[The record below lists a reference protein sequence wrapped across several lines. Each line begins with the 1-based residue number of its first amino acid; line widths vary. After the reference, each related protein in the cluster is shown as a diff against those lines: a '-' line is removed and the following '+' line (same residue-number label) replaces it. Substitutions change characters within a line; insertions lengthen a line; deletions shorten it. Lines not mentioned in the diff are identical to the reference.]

1 MSNKREQ
8 LEQAATDAIKKDGLR
23 GISFRT
29 LADEV
34 GVKSA
39 SVHYHFPTKAD
50 LAEAVVHRYT
60 GQFAT
65 ALEEIERAESGLLPK
80 LEALVGLFEDTFAA
94 DDFCLCGMLAAELTA
109 LDDTTRA
116 ALNRFF
122 GGTEAWLARQFEAHA
137 EELASDLPPAT
148 LAAVFVSGLEGALLL
163 DRTKA
168 QDDRLGAYRD
178 FARSLVR

>member
-50 LAEAVVHRYT
+50 LAQAVVVRYAEA
-60 GQFAT
+60 FAT
-65 ALEEIERAESGLLPK
+65 ELDAIERRETGLLAK
-80 LEALVGLFEDTFAA
+80 LEALVGLFEATFAA
-94 DDFCLCGMLAAELTA
+94 DDFCLCGMLAAEVSS
-109 LDDTTRA
+109 LDEPTRA

-122 GGTEAWLARQFEAHA
+122 GGTETWLKRQFEAHA
-137 EELASDLPPAT
+137 DELASDLPPAT

-163 DRTKA
+163 DRTQA
-168 QDDRLGAYRD
+168 RDDRLGAYRA
-178 FARSLVR
+178 FSRTLVR